1 MDRGGRDETK
11 GGATAD
17 AADARVRAPAAADAP
32 PDADRPSETG
42 AASAGGLAGL
52 RKATLWA
59 LGAAAALFVYFVI
72 ADRAT
77 PFSGDAQVQAFV
89 LRVAPEVTGH
99 VGEVAV
105 VDNQVVGQGDLLFAI
120 DPEPF
125 EIAVNQA
132 QARLE
137 QAGQSVGAN
146 TAAVDAA
153 QAQLER
159 ARANA
164 ENVRAQTARVMELV
178 RKGVYAKAR
187 EDDAVSAIEQAEAA
201 VQAAAADLRRAREQL
216 GPEGESNPAVQ
227 DALAALETARYNLER
242 TEMTAPARGVVT
254 NLQLAPGQTV
264 TAGAA
269 AMTFISAEDIW
280 LRAAMR
286 ENSLGVLAQGQR
298 AEVVLD
304 ALPGRVFGAT
314 VRSVGWGVA
323 PDAVDPATGL
333 PQSTASQGWLTD
345 PQRFPVILSF
355 DEGRLPQGARYGSRA
370 AVIVYAAGNP
380 VMDAIAWARIRLIA
394 LLTYVS

>member
-1 MDRGGRDETK
+1 MSELD
-11 GGATAD
+11 GGASAGGEATGGGTGPD
-17 AADARVRAPAAADAP
+17 GRPEAPAGK
-32 PDADRPSETG
+32 SG
-42 AASAGGLAGL
+42 GGLAGL
-52 RKATLWA
+52 RRATLWA
-59 LGAAAALFVYFVI
+59 LGVAAALFLYFVI
-72 ADRAT
+72 ADRTT

-99 VGEVAV
+99 VDRVGV
-105 VDNQVVGQGDLLFAI
+105 VDNQVVQQGDALFAI

-125 EIAVNQA
+125 EIAVSQA

-153 QAQLER
+153 QAQLDR

-164 ENVRAQTARVMELV
+164 ENVRAQTARIMELV
-178 RKGVYAKAR
+178 RKGVYAQAR
-187 EDDAVSAIEQAEAA
+187 EDEAVSAIEQAEAA
-201 VQAAAADLRRAREQL
+201 VQAAEADLRRAQEQL

-227 DALAALETARYNLER
+227 DALAALETARYNLAR
-242 TEMTAPARGVVT
+242 TEMTAPGMGVVT
-254 NLQLAPGQTV
+254 NLQLAIGQTV
-264 TAGAA
+264 TAGAS

-280 LRAAMR
+280 LRAALR
-286 ENSLGVLAQGQR
+286 ENSLGVLEQGQR

-304 ALPGRVFGAT
+304 ALPGRIFGAT

-333 PQSTASQGWLTD
+333 PKSTASQGWLTD

-355 DEGRLPQGARYGSRA
+355 DEDQLPRGARYGSRA

>member
-1 MDRGGRDETK
+1 MADTIDTGPAGPQESSTGATTGPDAAPGA
-11 GGATAD
+11 GGARD
-17 AADARVRAPAAADAP
+17 
-32 PDADRPSETG
+32 
-42 AASAGGLAGL
+42 GLAGL
-52 RKATLWA
+52 RRATLWA
-59 LGAAAALFVYFVI
+59 LGVAVLLFVYYVI
-72 ADRAT
+72 ADRTT
-77 PFSGDAQVQAFV
+77 PFSGDARVQAFV

-99 VGEVAV
+99 VARVGV
-105 VDNQVVGQGDLLFAI
+105 VDNEVVEAGDELFAI

-125 EIAVNQA
+125 QIAVDQA

-137 QAGQSVGAN
+137 QAGQAVGAN

-164 ENVRAQTARVMELV
+164 ANVRAQTERVLELV
-178 RKGVYAKAR
+178 RKGVYAQAR
-187 EDDAVSAIEQAEAA
+187 EDDAVAAIDESEAA
-201 VQAAAADLRRAREQL
+201 VSAAAADLRRAQEQL
-216 GPEGESNPAVQ
+216 GPEGENNPAVQ
-227 DALAALETARYNLER
+227 EALAALETARYNLAR
-242 TEMTAPARGVVT
+242 TAMTAPARGVVT
-254 NLQLAPGQTV
+254 NLQLAVGQTV

-269 AMTFISAEDIW
+269 SMTFISAEDIW

-286 ENSLGVLAQGQR
+286 ENSLGVLSQGQS

-304 ALPGRVFGAT
+304 ALPGQVFRAT

-323 PDAVDPATGL
+323 GEAVDPATGL
-333 PQSTASQGWLTD
+333 PQSTVAQGWLTD

-355 DEGRLPQGARYGSRA
+355 EMEQLPRGARYSSRA
-370 AVIVYAAGNP
+370 AVIVYAGDNP

>member
-1 MDRGGRDETK
+1 MADTIEAAPAESP
-11 GGATAD
+11 GAKSTGASTGPD
-17 AADARVRAPAAADAP
+17 SAPPPAAARD
-32 PDADRPSETG
+32 
-42 AASAGGLAGL
+42 GLAGL
-52 RKATLWA
+52 RRATLWA
-59 LGAAAALFVYFVI
+59 LGIAVALFAYYVI
-72 ADRAT
+72 ADRTT
-77 PFSGDAQVQAFV
+77 PFSGDARVQAFV

-99 VGEVAV
+99 VARVNV
-105 VDNQVVGQGDLLFAI
+105 VDNEVVEAGEELFAI

-125 EIAVNQA
+125 QIAVDQA

-137 QAGQSVGAN
+137 QAGQAVGAN
-146 TAAVDAA
+146 TAAVDVA

-164 ENVRAQTARVMELV
+164 QNVRAQTERVLELV

-187 EDDAVSAIEQAEAA
+187 EDDALAAIDESEA
-201 VQAAAADLRRAREQL
+201 VVLAAAADLRRAQEQL
-216 GPEGESNPAVQ
+216 GPEGENNPGVQ
-227 DALAALETARYNLER
+227 DALAALESARYNLER
-242 TEMTAPARGVVT
+242 TTMTAPARGVVT
-254 NLQLAPGQTV
+254 NLQLAAGQTV

-269 AMTFISAEDIW
+269 SMTFISAEDIW

-286 ENSLGVLAQGQR
+286 ENSLGVLSQGQS

-304 ALPGRVFGAT
+304 ALPGQVFRAT

-323 PDAVDPATGL
+323 GEAVDPATGL
-333 PQSTASQGWLTD
+333 PQSTAAQGWLTD

-355 DEGRLPQGARYGSRA
+355 EMEQLPRGARYGSRA
-370 AVIVYAAGNP
+370 AVIVYTGDNA

>member
-1 MDRGGRDETK
+1 MTQTSDE
-11 GGATAD
+11 
-17 AADARVRAPAAADAP
+17 PA
-32 PDADRPSETG
+32 ETG
-42 AASAGGLAGL
+42 AGAGPEAAAKRDGLAGL
-52 RKATLWA
+52 RRVTLWA
-59 LGAAAALFVYFVI
+59 LGVAVVLFVYFVA
-72 ADRAT
+72 ADRTT
-77 PFSGDAQVQAFV
+77 PFSGDARVQAFV

-99 VGEVAV
+99 VARVGV
-105 VDNQVVGQGDLLFAI
+105 VDNQVVEAGEELFVI

-125 EIAVNQA
+125 EIAVQQA

-164 ENVRAQTARVMELV
+164 QNVRAQTERVMELV

-187 EDDAVSAIEQAEAA
+187 EDQAISAIEQAEAA
-201 VQAAAADLRRAREQL
+201 VQAAAADLRRAQEQL

-242 TEMTAPARGVVT
+242 TSMTAPGRGVVT
-254 NLQLAPGQTV
+254 NLSLAVGQTV

-269 AMTFISAEDIW
+269 SMTFISAEDIW

-286 ENSLGVLAQGQR
+286 ENSLGVLAQGQA

-304 ALPGRVFGAT
+304 ALPGRVFKAT

-323 PDAVDPATGL
+323 GEAEDPATGL
-333 PQSTASQGWLTD
+333 PKSTTAQGWLTD

-355 DEGRLPQGARYGSRA
+355 EMDQLPRGARFGSRA
-370 AVIVYAAGNP
+370 AVIVYAGDNAI
-380 VMDAIAWARIRLIA
+380 MDAIAWARIRLISF
-394 LLTYVS
+394 LTYVS